1 MGCYFIVLFFQDYMN
16 YRAAKLFILRKM
28 ESELTNKLTYHGM
41 HHTLDVLKITSELCE
56 AEDISQ
62 KETKLLKTAALF
74 HDCGFTETY
83 TNHEEKGCEIAKN
96 NLPQFG
102 YSKDDI
108 EMICGMIMATKIPQA
123 PKNLLEKIIC
133 DADLDYLGR
142 NDFYK
147 IGNTLFEEFKEY
159 KVISDE
165 ESWNRLQV
173 GFIGGHNYFTETTL
187 ARRESKK
194 QEYLQELKELVAS
207 YENE

>member
-1 MGCYFIVLFFQDYMN
+1 MLFYFLNTSMDYK
-16 YRAAKLFILRKM
+16 AAKLFILRKM
-28 ESELTNKLTYHGM
+28 ESELTSKLTYHGV

-56 AEDISQ
+56 EENIS
-62 KETKLLKTAALF
+62 KRETKLLKTAALF

-83 TNHEEKGCEIAKN
+83 TNHEEKGCEIAKKS
-96 NLPQFG
+96 LPQFG
-102 YSKDDI
+102 YNKDDVEI
-108 EMICGMIMATKIPQA
+108 ICGMIMATKIPQA
-123 PKNLLEKIIC
+123 PKSLLEKIIC

-159 KVISDE
+159 KVILDK

-207 YENE
+207 YKD

>member
-1 MGCYFIVLFFQDYMN
+1 MVLFSQHFMD
-16 YRAAKLFILRKM
+16 YRAAKLFILNKM
-28 ESELTNKLTYHGM
+28 KRELTNKLTYHGM
-41 HHTLDVLKITSELCE
+41 HHTLDVLKITSELCL
-56 AEDISQ
+56 AESISR

-83 TNHEEKGCEIAKN
+83 TNHEEKGCEIARN

-102 YSKDDI
+102 YSEDDI
-108 EMICGMIMATKIPQA
+108 EKICGMIMATKIPQA
-123 PKNLLEKIIC
+123 PKNLLEEIIC

-142 NDFYK
+142 NDFYS
-147 IGNTLFEEFKEY
+147 IGNTLYEEFKEY
-159 KVISDE
+159 KVVSDE

-173 GFIGGHNYFTETTL
+173 GFIGGHNYFTGTTL

>member
-1 MGCYFIVLFFQDYMN
+1 MDYK
-16 YRAAKLFILRKM
+16 AAKLFILRKM
-28 ESELTNKLTYHGM
+28 ESELTSKLTYHGV

-56 AEDISQ
+56 EENIS
-62 KETKLLKTAALF
+62 KRETKLLKTAALF

-83 TNHEEKGCEIAKN
+83 TNHEEKGCEIAKKS
-96 NLPQFG
+96 LPQFG
-102 YSKDDI
+102 YNKDDVEI
-108 EMICGMIMATKIPQA
+108 ICGMIMATKIPQA
-123 PKNLLEKIIC
+123 PKSLLEKIIC

-159 KVISDE
+159 KVILDK

-207 YENE
+207 YKD

>member
-1 MGCYFIVLFFQDYMN
+1 MDYK
-16 YRAAKLFILRKM
+16 AAKLFILRKM
-28 ESELTNKLTYHGM
+28 ESELTSKLTYHGV

-56 AEDISQ
+56 EENIS
-62 KETKLLKTAALF
+62 KRETKLLKTAALF

-83 TNHEEKGCEIAKN
+83 TNHEEKGCEIAKKS
-96 NLPQFG
+96 LPQFG
-102 YSKDDI
+102 YNKDDVEI
-108 EMICGMIMATKIPQA
+108 ICGMIMATKIPQA
-123 PKNLLEKIIC
+123 PKSLLEKIIC
-133 DADLDYLGR
+133 DADLDSLGR

-159 KVISDE
+159 KVILDK

-207 YENE
+207 YKD

>member
-1 MGCYFIVLFFQDYMN
+1 LVGLLFYFLN
-16 YRAAKLFILRKM
+16 KAAKLFILRKM
-28 ESELTNKLTYHGM
+28 ESELTSKLTYHGV

-56 AEDISQ
+56 EENIS
-62 KETKLLKTAALF
+62 KRETKLLKTAALF

-83 TNHEEKGCEIAKN
+83 TNHEEKGCEIAKKS
-96 NLPQFG
+96 LPQFG
-102 YSKDDI
+102 YNKDDVEI
-108 EMICGMIMATKIPQA
+108 ICGMIMATKIPQA
-123 PKNLLEKIIC
+123 PKSLLEKIIC

-159 KVISDE
+159 KVILDK

-207 YENE
+207 YKD

>member
-1 MGCYFIVLFFQDYMN
+1 MDYK
-16 YRAAKLFILRKM
+16 AAKLFILRKM
-28 ESELTNKLTYHGM
+28 ESELTSKLTYHGVQ
-41 HHTLDVLKITSELCE
+41 HTLDVLKITSELCE
-56 AEDISQ
+56 DENTS
-62 KETKLLKTAALF
+62 KRETKLLKTAALF

-83 TNHEEKGCEIAKN
+83 TNHEEKGCEIAKKS
-96 NLPQFG
+96 LPQFG
-102 YSKDDI
+102 YNKDDVEI
-108 EMICGMIMATKIPQA
+108 ICGMIMATKIPQA
-123 PKNLLEKIIC
+123 PKSLLEKIIC

-159 KVISDE
+159 KVILDK

-207 YENE
+207 YKD

>member
-1 MGCYFIVLFFQDYMN
+1 MDYK
-16 YRAAKLFILRKM
+16 AAKLFILRKM
-28 ESELTNKLTYHGM
+28 ESELTSKLTYHGV
-41 HHTLDVLKITSELCE
+41 HHTLDVLKITSEHCE
-56 AEDISQ
+56 EENIS
-62 KETKLLKTAALF
+62 KRETKLRKTAALF

-83 TNHEEKGCEIAKN
+83 TNHEEKGCEIAKKS
-96 NLPQFG
+96 LPQFG
-102 YSKDDI
+102 YNKDDVEI
-108 EMICGMIMATKIPQA
+108 ICGMIMATKIPQA
-123 PKNLLEKIIC
+123 PKSLLEKIIC

-159 KVISDE
+159 KVILDK

-207 YENE
+207 YKD

>member
-1 MGCYFIVLFFQDYMN
+1 MDYK
-16 YRAAKLFILRKM
+16 AAKLFILRKM
-28 ESELTNKLTYHGM
+28 ESELTSKLTYHGV

-56 AEDISQ
+56 EENIS
-62 KETKLLKTAALF
+62 KRETKLLKTAALF

-83 TNHEEKGCEIAKN
+83 TNHEEKGCEIAKKS
-96 NLPQFG
+96 LPQFC
-102 YSKDDI
+102 YNKDDVEI
-108 EMICGMIMATKIPQA
+108 ICGMIMATKIPQA
-123 PKNLLEKIIC
+123 PKSLLEKIIC

-159 KVISDE
+159 KVILDK

-207 YENE
+207 YKD